1 MVLAD
6 RRFQKKRTQL
16 PKWISQA
23 MLESETN
30 LSTDMS
36 VATAK
41 NFLRT
46 MAQPF
51 KAKDQEGIST
61 WSLADLER
69 HKEKQRVEEDR
80 ARREELA
87 NAHAHQMNG
96 AYNGGAV
103 RGDEFDDDIDEDL
116 MMMDAE

>member
-1 MVLAD
+1 
-6 RRFQKKRTQL
+6 
-16 PKWISQA
+16 

-30 LSTDMS
+30 LSTDMA

-51 KAKDQEGIST
+51 KARDQEGIST

-69 HKEKQRVEEDR
+69 HRQKQMQEVERVQREDF
-80 ARREELA
+80 A
-87 NAHAHQMNG
+87 NGYTANG
-96 AYNGGAV
+96 PPTSAV
-103 RGDEFDDDIDEDL
+103 DEFDEGLDEDL
-116 MMMDAE
+116 MMLDA